1 MKQRSRSASPR
12 METTIREGEN
22 LEETYQN
29 VLSLR
34 EEYAGK
40 VDHLLKEATGRDAET
55 EVFNENQLTKIVHE
69 DNEVMVL
76 ELKQDRNVPV
86 W

>member
-1 MKQRSRSASPR
+1 MRSRNHCNQCILEGRGPMKQRSRSASPR

-40 VDHLLKEATGRDAET
+40 VDRLLNEATGKGAGS
-55 EVFNENQLTKIVHE
+55 EVFDETRLTKIV
-69 DNEVMVL
+69 
-76 ELKQDRNVPV
+76 
-86 W
+86 

>member
-1 MKQRSRSASPR
+1 M
-12 METTIREGEN
+12 
-22 LEETYQN
+22 
-29 VLSLR
+29 
-34 EEYAGK
+34 
-40 VDHLLKEATGRDAET
+40 DHLLKEATGRDAET

>member
-1 MKQRSRSASPR
+1 
-12 METTIREGEN
+12 METGIKEGDS
-22 LEETYQN
+22 LEETYQI
-29 VLSLR
+29 VLNLR